1 MPVITILIIA
11 VKVIVAFS
19 ALILIHE
26 LGHFI
31 VAKKSGVWVEEF
43 GLGLPPR
50 IKGIKIGET
59 LYSINW
65 LPFGGFVKL
74 HGETAEDVVVYPDRA
89 FTNKNKLTKIAIT
102 VAGIVMNFILAVACF
117 AVVYSIT
124 GIETDVIN
132 VQVIEVA
139 DNSPAKIAGLIPDDL
154 VKKLGDQPITST
166 QNFQNEISKYKGKK
180 VSIELVRKEDGQ
192 TVSKILEITPRLAPP
207 EGQGPLGVEIA
218 DIPEIYFPPLWQ
230 RPFVGAWYGL
240 KQALS
245 VSYAVIFGLGT
256 AVQSVTQGKAPEH
269 VVGVVGIFALFIQ
282 FAKLG
287 ILPILN
293 LIGLVS
299 INLAIINI
307 IPFPPLDGSRV
318 VIAIAEGLTRKKMTP
333 SLETKIY
340 TIGMIILLG
349 LMFLITAREIPQL
362 IKAGSLSNFV
372 TSLLK

>member
-11 VKVIVAFS
+11 LKVIIAFS
-19 ALILIHE
+19 VLIIIHE

-89 FTNKNKLTKIAIT
+89 FTNKRKLTKIAIT

-124 GIETDVIN
+124 GIETGKID

-139 DNSPAKIAGLIPDDL
+139 DNSPAKIAGLKPDDI
-154 VKKLGDQPITST
+154 VKKLGDQSISST
-166 QNFQNEISKYKGKK
+166 QNFQNEIAKYKGKK

-218 DIPEIYFPPLWQ
+218 DVPEIYFPPVWQ

-245 VSYAVIFGLGT
+245 VSYAVVFGLGT

-287 ILPILN
+287 FLPILN

-318 VIAIAEGLTRKKMTP
+318 AIAIAEGLTKKKMTP
-333 SLETKIY
+333 SLESKIY
-340 TIGMIILLG
+340 TIGMVILLG
-349 LMFLITAREIPQL
+349 LMLLVTAREIPQL
-362 IKAGSLSNFV
+362 IKSGSLSNFV

>member
-31 VAKKSGVWVEEF
+31 VAKKSGVWVEEVC
-43 GLGLPPR
+43 LGLPPR

-132 VQVIEVA
+132 VQVIEV
-139 DNSPAKIAGLIPDDL
+139 
-154 VKKLGDQPITST
+154 
-166 QNFQNEISKYKGKK
+166 
-180 VSIELVRKEDGQ
+180 
-192 TVSKILEITPRLAPP
+192 
-207 EGQGPLGVEIA
+207 
-218 DIPEIYFPPLWQ
+218 
-230 RPFVGAWYGL
+230 
-240 KQALS
+240 
-245 VSYAVIFGLGT
+245 
-256 AVQSVTQGKAPEH
+256 
-269 VVGVVGIFALFIQ
+269 
-282 FAKLG
+282 
-287 ILPILN
+287 
-293 LIGLVS
+293 
-299 INLAIINI
+299 
-307 IPFPPLDGSRV
+307 
-318 VIAIAEGLTRKKMTP
+318 
-333 SLETKIY
+333 
-340 TIGMIILLG
+340 
-349 LMFLITAREIPQL
+349 
-362 IKAGSLSNFV
+362 
-372 TSLLK
+372 

>member
-11 VKVIVAFS
+11 VKVIIAFS

-89 FTNKNKLTKIAIT
+89 FTNKSKLTKIAIT
-102 VAGIVMNFILAVACF
+102 VAGIVMNFVLAVVCF

-132 VQVIEVA
+132 VQVMQVA
-139 DNSPAKIAGLIPDDL
+139 DNSPAKTAGLVADDI
-154 VKKLGDQPITST
+154 VKKLGDQSITST

-180 VSIELVRKEDGQ
+180 VSIEVIRKEDGQ
-192 TVSKILEITPRLAPP
+192 TVSKTLEITPRLSPP

-218 DIPEIYFPPLWQ
+218 DVPEIYFPPVWQ

-245 VSYAVIFGLGT
+245 VSYAVVFGLGT

-287 ILPILN
+287 FLPILN

-318 VIAIAEGLTRKKMTP
+318 AIAIAEGLTKKKMTP
-333 SLETKIY
+333 SLESKIY

-349 LMFLITAREIPQL
+349 LMLLVTAREIPQL